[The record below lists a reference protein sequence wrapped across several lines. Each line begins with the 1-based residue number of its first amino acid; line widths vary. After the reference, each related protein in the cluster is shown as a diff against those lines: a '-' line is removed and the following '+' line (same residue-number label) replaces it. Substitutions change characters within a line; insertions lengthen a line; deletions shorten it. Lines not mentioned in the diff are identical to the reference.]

1 MENAA
6 INTTVT
12 VDELP
17 ATVADFILTELEL
30 GLTFLDIAETTA
42 DREHARLNVDH
53 ATTALRT
60 ADRLL
65 SQVQP
70 GTLKLAAIGPRRELL
85 AERLHGTR
93 CR

>member
-1 MENAA
+1 MEDAA
-6 INTTVT
+6 INATGT
-12 VDELP
+12 VDELQ
-17 ATVADFILTELEL
+17 ATVAEFILTELEL

-42 DREHARLNVDH
+42 DREHARLSVDH

-60 ADRLL
+60 ADRFL

-70 GTLKLAAIGPRRELL
+70 GTVNLGAIGLRRELL